1 MRYHPPVPPRR
12 RLVLVLALV
21 ALAAAIYVVTRS
33 RRDLVDFE
41 VYRTAAQRA
50 VAAEPLY
57 RPEDGHWQFK
67 YLPVFA
73 LIVAPAG
80 RGNPEVVKAIWFAIG
95 CGLLA
100 VVFSRSV
107 DLLPDRRRTEAGLI
121 ALTAFVTAKLW
132 IKELVEGQTNLW
144 LAVLVLGAVGVAN
157 HQRRSLAGVLVGA
170 AVFVKPYA
178 LIFVPWLLVACGA
191 GGVVACVL
199 TVAAGL
205 AAPALV
211 YGWQGDLTQ
220 HLAWWHGVTA
230 TTAPN
235 LLFPENMSVASM
247 WAKWIGTGTTAS
259 ALAVVTGLVLVGLV
273 MTMFRRRAT
282 VSAPSLVEV
291 SALLLLVPLLSPQGW
306 DYVAL
311 LGIPATM
318 AVLDRWRTVSAFW
331 RLVATAAIVVTGF
344 TIYDL
349 LGRATYLRAM
359 SLSVLT
365 LAEIALVVC
374 VVHLRW
380 RRLA

>member
-1 MRYHPPVPPRR
+1 VPAGRR
-12 RLVLVLALV
+12 VLVFLALV

-41 VYRTAAQRA
+41 VYRTAAQRVVTA
-50 VAAEPLY
+50 QPLY

-73 LIVAPAG
+73 LVVSPFG
-80 RGNPEVVKAIWFAIG
+80 RGNPEIVKAVWFAFS
-95 CGLLA
+95 CGLVALL
-100 VVFSRSV
+100 FTRSV

-121 ALTAFVTAKLW
+121 ALAALVTAKLW

-144 LAVLVLGAVGVAN
+144 LAALVLGAVAAAN
-157 HQRRSLAGVLVGA
+157 RRRPVLAGLLVGA

-178 LIFVPWLLVACGA
+178 LIFVPWLLVACG
-191 GGVVACVL
+191 VTSVAACL
-199 TVAAGL
+199 ATVAVGL
-205 AAPALV
+205 AAPAFV
-211 YGWQGDLTQ
+211 YGWSGNIAL
-220 HLAWWHGVTA
+220 HVAWWQGVTS
-230 TTAPN
+230 TTGPN

-247 WAKWIGTGTTAS
+247 WAKWIGAGAAASTLAIATGGTLL
-259 ALAVVTGLVLVGLV
+259 ALAL
-273 MTMFRRRAT
+273 TMFRRRST
-282 VSAPSLVEV
+282 VSGPSLLEV
-291 SALLLLVPLLSPQGW
+291 AALLILVPLLSPQGW

-311 LGIPATM
+311 LGIPATI
-318 AVLDRWRTVSAFW
+318 AVLDRWRDVGVVW
-331 RLVATAAIVVTGF
+331 RILAGTAIVVTGF

-359 SLSVLT
+359 SCSVLT
-365 LAEIALVVC
+365 LAAMTLLVC